1 MKANNVAKYVLIAVI
16 LTPIV
21 IAVNRNLSRKN
32 NAKYTIGVT
41 TGSEGG
47 GWVGYTYIVSDV
59 EYDGT
64 ERSLKFSPDKKG
76 GRYYVQFSS
85 KSPDISTI
93 IWDQPVPDHITEA
106 PPDGWL
112 EIPK

>member
-1 MKANNVAKYVLIAVI
+1 MKANKVAKYVIVVVI
-16 LTPIV
+16 LVPII
-21 IAVNRNLSRKN
+21 IAVNRNISRKF

-47 GWVGYTYIVSDV
+47 GWVGYSYRVNDV

-64 ERSLKFSPDKKG
+64 RRSLKFSPDKKG
-76 GRYYVQFSS
+76 GRYFVQFSS
-85 KSPDISTI
+85 KSPKTSTI
-93 IWDQPVPDHITEA
+93 LWDQPVPDHIIET
-106 PPDGWL
+106 PPEGWA